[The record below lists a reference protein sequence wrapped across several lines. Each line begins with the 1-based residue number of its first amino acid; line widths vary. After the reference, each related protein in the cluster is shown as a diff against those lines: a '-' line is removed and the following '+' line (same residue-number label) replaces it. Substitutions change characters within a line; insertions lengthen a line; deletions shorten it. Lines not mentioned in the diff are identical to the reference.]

1 VLRLEQIGTPSAQL
15 RPTRADLPLVLQG
28 LRARDS
34 TISGYACLAVE
45 KMAQQKL
52 FQPADRE
59 AIWDSLQPHLHGPSE
74 KTCEWSARA
83 LAALTQHPNLLT
95 DTILSQAYAETLAML
110 GTNATDVRRR
120 GAGLSRHLAPRL
132 TTDQQGQLDGA
143 LLTLPVASAEDQVSQ
158 NATAQCGEMLL
169 AALVTAV
176 PYVKQEDLANNLA
189 TRLLTVVEDDAR
201 SGQSA
206 TIAQAG
212 SWLPR
217 QGACLIGL
225 AQLASVTKR
234 TTRDQIVATV
244 LQATSDTRLSYSQT
258 SGRVSPPKHAGAD
271 ALALLVPSLTRE
283 ELATATQAIPARSP
297 QQKPDDYASMYTAV
311 KAALAARREALPQV
325 PK

>member
-1 VLRLEQIGTPSAQL
+1 
-15 RPTRADLPLVLQG
+15 
-28 LRARDS
+28 
-34 TISGYACLAVE
+34 
-45 KMAQQKL
+45 MAQQKL

-59 AIWDSLQPHLHGPSE
+59 AIWDSLRPHLHGPSE
-74 KTCEWSARA
+74 ETCEWSARA
-83 LAALTQHPNLLT
+83 LAALAQHPNLLT
-95 DTILSQAYAETLAML
+95 DTILPQAYAETLAML
-110 GTNATDVRRR
+110 ETNATDVRRR

-132 TTDQQGQLDGA
+132 TTDQQGQLVGA
-143 LLTLPVASAEDQVSQ
+143 LLTLPVASAEDQASQ

-189 TRLLTVVEDDAR
+189 ARLLTVVQDDAR

-206 TIAQAG
+206 TIALAG

-311 KAALAARREALPQV
+311 KAALAARREALPQE

>member
-1 VLRLEQIGTPSAQL
+1 
-15 RPTRADLPLVLQG
+15 
-28 LRARDS
+28 
-34 TISGYACLAVE
+34 
-45 KMAQQKL
+45 MAQQKL

-132 TTDQQGQLDGA
+132 TTDQQGQLVGA
-143 LLTLPVASAEDQVSQ
+143 LLTLPVASAEDHASQ
-158 NATAQCGEMLL
+158 NATAQCGVILL

-311 KAALAARREALPQV
+311 KAALAARREALPQE
-325 PK
+325 PE

>member
-1 VLRLEQIGTPSAQL
+1 
-15 RPTRADLPLVLQG
+15 
-28 LRARDS
+28 
-34 TISGYACLAVE
+34 
-45 KMAQQKL
+45 
-52 FQPADRE
+52 
-59 AIWDSLQPHLHGPSE
+59 
-74 KTCEWSARA
+74 
-83 LAALTQHPNLLT
+83 
-95 DTILSQAYAETLAML
+95 
-110 GTNATDVRRR
+110 
-120 GAGLSRHLAPRL
+120 
-132 TTDQQGQLDGA
+132 
-143 LLTLPVASAEDQVSQ
+143 
-158 NATAQCGEMLL
+158 
-169 AALVTAV
+169 V

-271 ALALLVPSLTRE
+271 ALTLLVPSLTRE
-283 ELATATQAIPARSP
+283 DLATATQAIPTRTP
-297 QQKPDDYASMYTAV
+297 QQKPDDYTSMYTAV
-311 KAALAARREALPQV
+311 KAALAARREALPQE

>member
-1 VLRLEQIGTPSAQL
+1 
-15 RPTRADLPLVLQG
+15 
-28 LRARDS
+28 
-34 TISGYACLAVE
+34 
-45 KMAQQKL
+45 MAQQKL

-74 KTCEWSARA
+74 ETCEWSARA

-95 DTILSQAYAETLAML
+95 DTILPQAYAKTLAML

-132 TTDQQGQLDGA
+132 TTDQQGQLVGA
-143 LLTLPVASAEDQVSQ
+143 LLTLPVASAEDHASQ
-158 NATAQCGEMLL
+158 NATAQCGVILL